1 MIDEAAR
8 RQGGKA
14 AGNTSRS
21 VWRSVL
27 GAFLLFPLT
36 SHVSRLTAV
45 AQAPTSLTLYND
57 GRALVRRTL
66 PLDLPKGDSEQ
77 RLSLGPLDPSTV
89 FPMEDGVNLVN
100 TGYDAAVDEQSV
112 LRRSIGKLIKF
123 RYGSFKDTISAE
135 LVGVDPER
143 YRMPDGTISFSRPG
157 MPLWP
162 AELVALEP
170 TIRATVNSNQAR
182 KGLKL
187 GYFTQGGGWSANY
200 EVILG
205 AKSDPARIMG
215 RAVIHGGNLSIKDA
229 ELQLLAGEV
238 SVAASADEYR
248 PRAEAMMLA
257 RKSAAAAPAPAEQK
271 VGEFHLYTLPGRTT
285 LQPGLISTVGLFEPT
300 TAKTTKS
307 FQVTGQI
314 PYWGGLPQYGDEEEV
329 PVTVTY
335 TVLRPRK
342 TDLGDRPLPG
352 GVARLYE
359 ADSTGRLQLIGE
371 SGMDHSPAGEDLRLN
386 AGNAFDLTAKRI
398 QTNYATR
405 RDSTGGTWRTI
416 ATADYK
422 VTLNNAADLAATV
435 EVVENRGGEWAIVSS
450 SIRGEKLS
458 STRTVF
464 RVPVPAKGKA
474 TLTYRVRVI
483 W

>member
-1 MIDEAAR
+1 MRDGQAFKAAR
-8 RQGGKA
+8 RLGGR
-14 AGNTSRS
+14 GLS
-21 VWRSVL
+21 VRPMVRGLFTLS
-27 GAFLLFPLT
+27 LL
-36 SHVSRLTAV
+36 VACGSRLS

-57 GRALVRRTL
+57 GRVLVRRML
-66 PLDLPKGDSEQ
+66 GLDIPKGDSEQ
-77 RLSLGPLDPSTV
+77 RLLLGVLDPGSVFPLD
-89 FPMEDGVNLVN
+89 DGVNFVN
-100 TGYDAAVDEQSV
+100 AGYDAAVDEQSV
-112 LRRSIGKLIKF
+112 LRRAIGSRIKYWSG
-123 RYGSFKDTISAE
+123 RDTITAE

-143 YRMPDGTISFSRPG
+143 YRMPNGTISFVRPG
-157 MPLWP
+157 TPMYP

-182 KGLKL
+182 KGLRV
-187 GYFTQGGGWSANY
+187 GYFTQGGSWSANY

-205 AKSDPARIMG
+205 GRDAPARIMG
-215 RAVIHGGNLSIKDA
+215 KAVINGGTLSIKDA

-238 SVAASADEYR
+238 SVASVTEEYR
-248 PRAEAMMLA
+248 PRAEAMMVA
-257 RKSAAAAPAPAEQK
+257 RKSAGGPAPAEQK
-271 VGEFHLYTLPGRTT
+271 VGEFHLYTLPGTT
-285 LQPGLISTVGLFEPT
+285 SLQPGLISTVGLFEPT

-307 FQVTGQI
+307 FQVLGQI
-314 PYWGGLPQYGDEEEV
+314 PYWGGLPQYGDEDDV
-329 PVTVTY
+329 PVSVTY

-398 QTNYATR
+398 QTNYSTR
-405 RDSTGGTWRTI
+405 RDSTGGVWRTV

-422 VTLNNAADLAATV
+422 VTLTNAADRAATV

-450 SIRGEKLS
+450 SVKSDKLS

>member
-1 MIDEAAR
+1 LSPFTLSLFTLSLFAA
-8 RQGGKA
+8 
-14 AGNTSRS
+14 
-21 VWRSVL
+21 
-27 GAFLLFPLT
+27 PL
-36 SHVSRLTAV
+36 SQAQ

-57 GRALVRRTL
+57 GRVLVRRL
-66 PLDLPKGDSEQ
+66 LGIDLPKGDSEQ
-77 RLSLGPLDPSTV
+77 RLMLGVLDPGSVFPLD
-89 FPMEDGVNLVN
+89 EGVNFVN

-112 LRRSIGKLIKF
+112 LRRSIGRTLKF
-123 RYGSFKDTISAE
+123 RYGSSSKDTVSAE

-143 YRMPDGTISFSRPG
+143 YRMSDGTISFVRPG
-157 MPLWP
+157 MPLYP

-170 TIRATVNSNQAR
+170 TIRAAVSSTQAR
-182 KGLKL
+182 KGLRV

-205 AKSDPARIMG
+205 GKDAPARIMG
-215 RAVIHGGNLSIKDA
+215 RAVINGGTLSIKDA

-238 SVAASADEYR
+238 SVAAAADEYR
-248 PRAEAMMLA
+248 PRAEAMMVA
-257 RKSAAAAPAPAEQK
+257 RKSAGAPAPSEQK
-271 VGEFHLYTLPGRTT
+271 VGEFHLYSLPGKST

-307 FQVTGQI
+307 FQVLGQI
-314 PYWGGLPQYGDEEEV
+314 PYWGGLPQFGDEEEV
-329 PVTVTY
+329 PVSVTY

-359 ADSTGRLQLIGE
+359 ADSAGRLQLIGE

-398 QTNYATR
+398 QTNYSTR
-405 RDSTGGTWRTI
+405 RDSTGGVWRTI

-422 VTLNNAADLAATV
+422 VTLTNAADQAATV
-435 EVVENRGGEWAIVSS
+435 EVVENRGGEWTVVSS
-450 SIRGEKLS
+450 SVKGEKQS
-458 STRTVF
+458 STRTLF